1 MSGVTGIKRTLKT
14 NTPVTNGRYKMKTT
28 ISIEEA
34 TRDRLADVGKKRE
47 TYDKIINDLLDI
59 YAKEQGE

>member
-1 MSGVTGIKRTLKT
+1 
-14 NTPVTNGRYKMKTT
+14 MKTT
-28 ISIEEA
+28 ISIEET

-47 TYDKIINDLLDI
+47 TYDKIINDLLDL